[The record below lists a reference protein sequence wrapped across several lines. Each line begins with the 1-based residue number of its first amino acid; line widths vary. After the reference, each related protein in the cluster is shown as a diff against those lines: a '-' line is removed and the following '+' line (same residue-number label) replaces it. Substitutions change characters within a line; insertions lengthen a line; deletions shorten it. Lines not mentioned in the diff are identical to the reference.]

1 MTNFIHRLLSTLLL
15 IYISVTCR
23 AATLN
28 NSSSQRRAADT
39 CADPTLAD
47 VWVQGYSPAVTAH
60 VIRPPWVF
68 VASIV
73 AAPAIAR
80 IHPNGIS

>member
-1 MTNFIHRLLSTLLL
+1 MAPTLTTNYY
-15 IYISVTCR
+15 YISDV
-23 AATLN
+23 
-28 NSSSQRRAADT
+28 RRAADT

-73 AAPAIAR
+73 VGGDWQIQGPVFRAWENSQEFTVPL
-80 IHPNGIS
+80 